1 MTVKKEQLLE
11 WLKDCAAVFA
21 EQRDYLTQLDAE
33 IGDADHGINMNR
45 GFEKVLEKL
54 PTMDAMSIEMI
65 LKTTGMTL
73 MSSIGGASG
82 PLYGTFF
89 IRAAAA
95 AKGKD
100 ELDLTDLTAVLEAGV
115 AGIVARGKAEPGDKT
130 MCDAWWPVLDAAK
143 AAESLEAALPA
154 MVAAADAGV
163 ASTVDMRAK
172 KGRASYLGERSI
184 GHQDAGATST
194 MFMVKALSR
203 AVVGS

>member
-21 EQRDYLTQLDAE
+21 EQRDYLTQLDAD

-89 IRAAAA
+89 IRAAAS

-100 ELDLTDLTAVLEAGV
+100 ELDLAGLTAVLEAGV

-130 MCDAWWPVLDAAK
+130 MCDVWWPVLDAAK
-143 AAESLEAALPA
+143 AAENLEAALLA

>member
-21 EQRDYLTQLDAE
+21 EQRDYLTQLDAD

-100 ELDLTDLTAVLEAGV
+100 ELDLAGLIAVLEAGV

-143 AAESLEAALPA
+143 AAESLEAALPS
-154 MVAAADAGV
+154 MVTAVDAGV

>member
-21 EQRDYLTQLDAE
+21 EQRDYLTQLDAD

-100 ELDLTDLTAVLEAGV
+100 ELDLADLTAVLEAGV

-143 AAESLEAALPA
+143 AAESLEIALPS
-154 MVAAADAGV
+154 MVTAVDAGV

>member
-1 MTVKKEQLLE
+1 MTVKREQLLE

-21 EQRDYLTQLDAE
+21 EERDYLTQLDAD

-89 IRAAAA
+89 IRAAAT

-143 AAESLEAALPA
+143 AAASLEAALPA